1 MGLLRKAD
9 LNDFDSFKRIY
20 DDEDNKGY
28 QWLYWDFKPL
38 YEPRDPTEK
47 EKAEF
52 ELEFGDILKQLEE
65 EKNSYTIE
73 KFAKD
78 LEKDYMYYFMIER
91 DFQVVGYIVISHMVK
106 GDYRI
111 GEWTMFDYQN
121 ENLKKQILDE
131 LLEMYFPRIKTFS
144 ICAPAYLSVILSL
157 WDLGFRPTGSI
168 RSGFWSIDSQYTN
181 ESKKK
186 FLEEGEAEEQ

>member
-1 MGLLRKAD
+1 MGILRKAD
-9 LNDFDSFKRIY
+9 LNDFDSFKRISE
-20 DDEDNKGY
+20 DEDY
-28 QWLYWDFKPL
+28 QWMYWDFKPL

-47 EKAEF
+47 EKAEY
-52 ELEFGDILKQLEE
+52 ELEFGDIIKQLEE
-65 EKNSYTIE
+65 EKNSYSIE

-78 LEKDYMYYFMIER
+78 LEKDYMYYFMIEK
-91 DFQVVGYIVISHMVK
+91 DSQVVGYIVISYMVK

-121 ENLKKQILDE
+121 EKFKKQILDE

-144 ICAPAYLSVILSL
+144 ICAPAVLSVILSL

-168 RSGFWSIDSQYTN
+168 RSGFWSIDSKY
-181 ESKKK
+181 ESEKK